1 MAISLFDAI
10 LRHQLYLEGLKA
22 GQRPVFERELAK
34 ARSVIIVALAG
45 MSVKDMGE
53 LNKSQ
58 LYGLIR
64 SLRKS
69 LGLIFDAESRAFLK
83 FLESFV
89 AADRAMWVQIFAATT
104 GAPIAKLALAPS
116 AAKIWSAAINTPM
129 GANGILLE
137 KFVEASRVSAVA
149 SVINTLSQARAN
161 RWSPTE
167 TAAKIVG
174 TPQANGKD
182 GVLNRIANQQA
193 AVTNTVLQHLSSEAN
208 DAVGRQGF
216 AEYEWVSVL
225 DDKTTPICRDRDGKR
240 YPYGKGPLPPAH
252 VGCRSTVM
260 PIGVNTGEVDYLDTF
275 AKWAKATPETVL
287 KDIFKDGEADV
298 RNVKPLDLERFKA
311 KQSNMTGKE

>member
-22 GQRPVFERELAK
+22 GQRPVFAEELAK
-34 ARSVIIVALAG
+34 VRREIVIALAS
-45 MSVKDMGE
+45 MSIKDMGE

-64 SLRKS
+64 SLRRS
-69 LGLIFDAESRAFLK
+69 LAAIFDAETKAFLR
-83 FLESFV
+83 FLESFI
-89 AADRAMWVQIFAATT
+89 AADRALWIQIFAATT
-104 GAPIAKLALAPS
+104 GAPIAKLALAP
-116 AAKIWSAAINTPM
+116 AASKLWTAATNAPM

-137 KFVEASRVSAVA
+137 KFVEASRLSAIN
-149 SVINTLSQARAN
+149 SVVNTLAQARAN
-161 RWSPTE
+161 RWTLAE
-167 TAAKIVG
+167 TSARIVG
-174 TPQANGKD
+174 TSQAKEKD
-182 GVLNRIANQQA
+182 GVLHRIANQQS

-208 DAVGRQGF
+208 HAVGKQGF

-240 YPYGKGPLPPAH
+240 YAYGKGPLPPAH

-298 RNVKPLDLERFKA
+298 RNVKPLNLESFKA